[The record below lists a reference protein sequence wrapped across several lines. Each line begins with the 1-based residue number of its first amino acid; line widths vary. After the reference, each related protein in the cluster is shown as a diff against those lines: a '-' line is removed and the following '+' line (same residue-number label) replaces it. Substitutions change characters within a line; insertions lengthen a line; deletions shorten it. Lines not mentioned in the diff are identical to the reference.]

1 MAASGWMGLVIAA
14 EMPPNAITRPP
25 AADLALLGVAVL
37 AISTSAP
44 LIASMAAPALAIA
57 FWRCTLGSGATVPV
71 AWWRHRAEIRGLS
84 REELRWTAI
93 AGVLLAAHFA
103 AWLPS
108 LRFTTVASST
118 ALVAMQP
125 VWAAIFAWWR
135 GAFIAPRVWIGIGIS
150 LLGVL
155 LLTGI
160 DFSLDPRALVGDGLA
175 LIAGMLSAAYVTVG
189 ERVRQTVST
198 PTYTS
203 IGYAISAAALLP
215 LCLLTGSALGGY
227 SSSDWVKILAL
238 TAGAQLLG
246 HTLINRVLR
255 TTSATVASLAILLEM
270 PLSVLIAA
278 IWLGQ
283 VPPLATLPAVVLLL
297 AGLVL
302 VIRAGDRR
310 VLSETPPV

>member
-1 MAASGWMGLVIAA
+1 MS
-14 EMPPNAITRPP
+14 PNAITRPP
-25 AADLALLGVAVL
+25 TADLALLGVAVL

-44 LIASMAAPALAIA
+44 LIASMVAPALAIA
-57 FWRCTLGSGATVPV
+57 FWRCVLGSGATLPF

-84 REELRWTAI
+84 RAELRLTAV
-93 AGVLLAAHFA
+93 AGGLLAAHFA

-108 LRFTTVASST
+108 LRFTSVASST

-125 VWAAIFAWWR
+125 VWAAMFAWWR
-135 GAFIAPRVWIGIGIS
+135 GAYVARGVWVGIGIAF
-150 LLGVL
+150 LGVL

-160 DFSLDPRALVGDGLA
+160 DFSLDPTALIGDGLA
-175 LIAGMLSAAYVTVG
+175 LLGGMLSAAYVTAG

-203 IGYAISAAALLP
+203 IAYAISAAVLLP

-227 SSSDWVKILAL
+227 STEDWVKILAL

-255 TTSATVASLAILLEM
+255 TTSATVASLAILFEM
-270 PLSVLIAA
+270 PGSIIIAA

-283 VPPLATLPAVVLLL
+283 VPPLATIPAVALLF

-302 VIRAGDRR
+302 VIRAGDSR
-310 VLSETPPV
+310 VPSETPPV